1 MDLDG
6 CRELF
11 SLYEAFIAH
20 WDPNFEFVIFY

>member
-11 SLYEAFIAH
+11 SLYEAFTAH
-20 WDPNFEFVIFY
+20 CDPIFEFLMF